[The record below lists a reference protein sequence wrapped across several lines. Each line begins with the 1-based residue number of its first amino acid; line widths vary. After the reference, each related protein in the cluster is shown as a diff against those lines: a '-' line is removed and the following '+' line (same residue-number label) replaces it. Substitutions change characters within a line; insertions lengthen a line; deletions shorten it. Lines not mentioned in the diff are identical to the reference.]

1 MFQIRGF
8 YQVRGRIDFLFVF
21 AFSSEREY
29 LRGDEVAWYA
39 DSDNV
44 VRNEYNPMTAYAFGN
59 LLCTFHILLHSV
71 YRCFFL
77 RSEARFYI
85 A

>member
-1 MFQIRGF
+1 MNFTTDLIL
-8 YQVRGRIDFLFVF
+8 IDFRCFKFGDSTKLGVGLIFDSFF

-59 LLCTFHILLHSV
+59 RLCTFHILLHSI
-71 YRCFFL
+71 YR
-77 RSEARFYI
+77 
-85 A
+85 